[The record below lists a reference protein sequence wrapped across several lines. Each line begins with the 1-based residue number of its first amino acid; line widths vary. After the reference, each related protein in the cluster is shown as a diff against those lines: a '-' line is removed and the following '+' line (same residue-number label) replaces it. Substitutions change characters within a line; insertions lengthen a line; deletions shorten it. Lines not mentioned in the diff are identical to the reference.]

1 MPLTPAE
8 LEAHPEFPHIFWDL
22 KPTKK
27 GISRVA
33 SDRGGPHD
41 IAWEVHGHGPVHIVW
56 IMGLGAFKEAWQ
68 RQTKDFGH
76 INGSTYSCL
85 ILDNR
90 GIGQSSKPVTRY
102 STSDMAQDVYEIL
115 AHLQWNA
122 KPRSVNVVGISMG
135 GMIAQELAWLAPEM
149 VASLNLIS
157 TAPRIVNTVGW
168 VENLR
173 NRINLFVP
181 KSVERQIEMT
191 KHNMY
196 SEEWLDRPDET
207 EAVVRPFPTNGDRF
221 GAGEVAKRKD
231 PERFS
236 RLGFVCQAVAAGW
249 HHKSPE
255 QLGELGDKVGRERI
269 CIVHGTQDKMLV
281 FKHAEMLLEDLGGEQ
296 RGVTKFF
303 YEGQGH
309 VIPIE
314 KRKEFFDIIAGMCRK
329 GQDENAKSGI

>member
-1 MPLTPAE
+1 MPLSAAE

-27 GISRVA
+27 GVSQVGE
-33 SDRGGPHD
+33 SRGGPFE
-41 IAWEVHGHGPVHIVW
+41 ISWEVHGTGATHIVW

-76 INGSTYSCL
+76 AQGDKYSCL

-90 GIGQSSKPVTRY
+90 GIGGSSKPMSRY
-102 STSDMAQDVYEIL
+102 STSEMARDVYEVM
-115 AHLQWNA
+115 AHLGWTA

-135 GMIAQELAWLAPEM
+135 GMIAQELAYLAPDL
-149 VASLNLIS
+149 VASLALVS

-173 NRINLFVP
+173 NRINLFLP
-181 KSVERQIEMT
+181 KSVDRQIELT

-196 SEEWLDRPDET
+196 TTQFLDGPDST
-207 EAVVRPFPTNGDRF
+207 EPVVKPFPTNGDRF
-221 GAGEVAKRKD
+221 AAGEVAKRQD
-231 PERFS
+231 PTKFS
-236 RLGFVCQAVAAGW
+236 RVGFVCQAVAAGW

-255 QLGELGDKVGRERI
+255 QLREVGDKVGRERI
-269 CIVHGTQDKMLV
+269 CVVHGTQDRMLT
-281 FKHAEMLLEDLGGEQ
+281 FRHAEMLLEDLGGEQ
-296 RGVTKFF
+296 AGVTKYF
-303 YEGQGH
+303 YDGQGH

-314 KRKEFFDIIAGMCRK
+314 KRKEFFDIIAGMVKK
-329 GQDENAKSGI
+329 GQDANAKAGI